1 MKTCGFVFMKTY
13 AYVWKTYFH
22 TFNLQQRIQRKDIF
36 LMIAFAVNT
45 TYQNHIMITGGNV
58 YFYSMKKSQR
68 MMVHTYL
75 KRVYDIATVT
85 LFMIHIDLSLHVR
98 MAGYSNIKYSDE
110 IKKKWS
116 DSTLF

>member
-1 MKTCGFVFMKTY
+1 
-13 AYVWKTYFH
+13 
-22 TFNLQQRIQRKDIF
+22 
-36 LMIAFAVNT
+36 MIAFAVNT

-110 IKKKWS
+110 IKKK
-116 DSTLF
+116 

>member
-1 MKTCGFVFMKTY
+1 MCEKLI
-13 AYVWKTYFH
+13 FH

-75 KRVYDIATVT
+75 KRVYDIARSR
-85 LFMIHIDLSLHVR
+85 FMINIDLSLHVR

-110 IKKKWS
+110 IKKMK
-116 DSTLF
+116 